1 MRVYLHAFTEAEM
14 SCKQGYAFS
23 CIMRGF
29 LALEYGEI
37 MNEMPEAR
45 KTAEE
50 YFKKGCAMRD
60 PRGNPFMNP
69 RSCQY
74 RKLAQ
79 AKLAEAPSDRA
90 APGERAARR
99 IPERSKPHPEYML
112 QSDNRSHRPVMRT
125 PGTDLL

>member
-1 MRVYLHAFTEAEM
+1 M

-74 RKLAQ
+74 RKLAL
-79 AKLAEAPSDRA
+79 AKLAEAPSDTA
-90 APGERAARR
+90 APGERAAPQDTGVNH
-99 IPERSKPHPEYML
+99 ILNICCK
-112 QSDNRSHRPVMRT
+112 VIT
-125 PGTDLL
+125 GATALL

>member
-1 MRVYLHAFTEAEM
+1 M

-74 RKLAQ
+74 RKLAL
-79 AKLAEAPSDRA
+79 AKLAEAPSDTA
-90 APGERAARR
+90 APGERAA
-99 IPERSKPHPEYML
+99 PQDTGAE
-112 QSDNRSHRPVMRT
+112 
-125 PGTDLL
+125 